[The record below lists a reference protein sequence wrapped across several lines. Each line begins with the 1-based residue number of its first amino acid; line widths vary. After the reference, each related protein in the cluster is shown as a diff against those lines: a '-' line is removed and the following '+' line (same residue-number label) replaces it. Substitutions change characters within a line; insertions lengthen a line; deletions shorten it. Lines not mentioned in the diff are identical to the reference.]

1 MPSPSP
7 SISTAAVLDH
17 QVPTVPPRQ
26 RPTPGAVRPT
36 ATDPAVVKRAVK
48 AAALGNAMEWFD
60 FGVYSYIAVTLGKV
74 FFPSGNPTAQLLSTF
89 GAFAAAFL
97 VRPIGGMVF
106 GPLGDRVGR
115 QKILALTMIMM
126 AAGTFAIGLIP
137 SYAAIGVGAPLL
149 LLAARLVQGFS
160 TGGEYAGASTFIAEY
175 APDKRRGF
183 LGSWLEFGTLAG
195 YIGGAGLVTLMT
207 ALLSDDAMLS
217 WGWRVPFLIAGPMG
231 IIGLY
236 LRMRLE
242 ETPAFAAEAAKAE
255 ASAAE
260 RRAKVPLREMIVGQ
274 WKALLLC
281 VALVLV
287 FNVTDYMLLSYM
299 PSYLTSELKYDE
311 THGLLVVLGVM
322 ALMMIVQPFAGA
334 LTDRVGRRPVIA
346 AGCAGFLLLSVP
358 ALLLIRD
365 GSLVAVALGMGG
377 AGAAAGVLH
386 RGHAGRAAGAVPD
399 AGAVRVAVDRV
410 QRVRV
415 PVRRDDAAGGDGA
428 DRGDGEHDDAR
439 VLHDGRGRGRRGRR
453 VVHDGVGGAATAGV
467 CAGGVTRPHAQF
479 PAPLFTGVPV
489 TPFARR
495 SPRPLWH
502 RGAGD
507 APCAQFPA
515 PLCLCLGHPFHLRA
529 GGRRSRSSP
538 RPLMWRGHRFHLRAG
553 GGHSRSSPRPCG
565 HLRAGGGSRAV
576 PRAPVVTCGPV
587 GGLSRS
593 SPRP

>member
-1 MPSPSP
+1 M
-7 SISTAAVLDH
+7 
-17 QVPTVPPRQ
+17 
-26 RPTPGAVRPT
+26 
-36 ATDPAVVKRAVK
+36 K

-137 SYAAIGVGAPLL
+137 SYATIGVWAPVLL
-149 LLAARLVQGFS
+149 LVARLVQGFS

-175 APDKRRGF
+175 APDRRRGF

-207 ALLSDDAMLS
+207 ALLSDGDMTS
-217 WGWRVPFLIAGPMG
+217 WGWRIPFLIAGPMG

-242 ETPAFAAEAAKAE
+242 ETPAFAAEVEKAE
-255 ASAAE
+255 AA
-260 RRAKVPLREMIVGQ
+260 RPKVPLREMVTGQ

-281 VALVLV
+281 VGLVLV

-311 THGLLVVLGVM
+311 THGLLVVLAVM
-322 ALMMIVQPFAGA
+322 ALMMVVQPFAGA

-358 ALLLIRD
+358 ALLLIRE
-365 GSLVAVALGMGG
+365 GSLLAVGLGMAALGLLLVCFTASMPSALPALFPTRVRYGSLSIGFNVSVSLFGGTTPLVVTALIGATGDMMVPAYYMMAAAVVGGVAVWFMSES
-377 AGAAAGVLH
+377 
-386 RGHAGRAAGAVPD
+386 AGRPLPGSAPAVEE
-399 AGAVRVAVDRV
+399 R
-410 QRVRV
+410 
-415 PVRRDDAAGGDGA
+415 
-428 DRGDGEHDDAR
+428 
-439 VLHDGRGRGRRGRR
+439 
-453 VVHDGVGGAATAGV
+453 ATA
-467 CAGGVTRPHAQF
+467 
-479 PAPLFTGVPV
+479 
-489 TPFARR
+489 
-495 SPRPLWH
+495 
-502 RGAGD
+502 
-507 APCAQFPA
+507 
-515 PLCLCLGHPFHLRA
+515 
-529 GGRRSRSSP
+529 
-538 RPLMWRGHRFHLRAG
+538 
-553 GGHSRSSPRPCG
+553 
-565 HLRAGGGSRAV
+565 
-576 PRAPVVTCGPV
+576 
-587 GGLSRS
+587 
-593 SPRP
+593 